1 MPTLAPST
9 EACEAIRDRINSG
22 TGYVLDVRAEVSE
35 LIVEDISEERQLR
48 VDVVPESEMQMHD
61 TIDAIDRTS
70 HTIRVVIRK
79 KLDDTTQDEINA
91 LKLLRRQIATRLMGF
106 YSADR
111 RVSVWEVDNQI
122 ETRTEQGSLHQHRA
136 YSTSIPLRVEVA
148 P

>member
-48 VDVVPESEMQMHD
+48 VDVVPESEMQMHE
-61 TIDAIDRTS
+61 TIDVVDNTS
-70 HTIRVVIRK
+70 HVLRVVIRK
-79 KLDDTTQDEINA
+79 KLTDRTQEEIDA
-91 LKLLRRQIATRLMGF
+91 LKLLRRQIVARVMNF
-106 YSADR
+106 NSADR
-111 RVSVWEVDNQI
+111 RVCVWDVDDQV
-122 ETRTEQGSLHQHRA
+122 EQRTDSANLHQNRV
-136 YSTSIPLRVEVA
+136 YFSSIPLRVEVT